1 MKRLQGI
8 LLVILALGLLGPA
21 PPFYAQKATTPEA
34 NPRANSIRRDLGEKG
49 KIIIDSLDLNE
60 ADLADVVRLLARI
73 AGLNII
79 TGDLRGSVT
88 VYLENVTVESALQ
101 AILASQGYGFLFDG
115 NIVRVV
121 DASKLGEDRVETITE
136 TFLLN
141 YLPADTVATNLRKV
155 FSGAQAGSSLSQI
168 EANVEAN
175 AIIVV
180 DIPRRVE
187 EIRRLLQT
195 LDQRFQQVEIE
206 GRFVEI
212 SYNQDQEIGV
222 DWKYFQDPANTL
234 DVNLAPGAL
243 NASNVAGQFKF
254 AIINGRD
261 NLTGFLQALE
271 TNNDIRIL
279 ADPKILALENKE
291 ATIELVDE
299 IPFIEANVSQ
309 GVVTESVQ
317 FQQTGIRLVVTPQ
330 IAEEPDGTFVRMK
343 LELEQRI
350 PGPNV
355 VLQNSVAFPI
365 DSRHAMSE
373 LIVPDDSTVIIG
385 GLRSNDVK
393 YTYDKIPVLGNIP
406 LLGNAF
412 RRRAKTDDQKELLL
426 FVTPRVIYD
435 HPPLDC
441 KEQELHDKI
450 DRVAD
455 SLETQSEWRETA
467 EAPFE
472 LFEKDVLYSGVEN
485 NQGLY
490 NNVLR
495 EKARIEKVKPYKVS
509 KPKGK
514 RKVVVTNENGVL
526 HKEVIEE
533 EAPLEEGEETAP
545 ATGEVRSFK
554 AIEKLARPGEGR
566 PVDEFL
572 SQPEPEQQLMPIP
585 EEGFP
590 LMMPPQGGM
599 VPLEAPVPQQA
610 PSGGSPSWLRKK
622 ARDSSDAGMK
632 RQDLPPT
639 LEEGT
644 PSVETAHAPH
654 LSNPTGPNSEAV
666 PAEIGSPLDELDLT
680 FEQTG
685 TLSLVD
691 EIPFGPISE
700 ELKVEKAMASHSDP
714 ESLPAEDPWGMG
726 LPPLRSE
733 PAPLVDNGQARQ
745 AQLLSEAEAAARQK
759 IKHQADSTSLPK
771 NEAGQIKSKP
781 TEGVGLPTPPAAP
794 PEEPPAPAS
803 QGFLKTIELHPPVVS
818 RKTMESDP
826 KSLPVPEL
834 SAAQMEAERLFQMCS
849 GAISQTNDKNNL
861 VDEANI
867 IAYNDPQTNSA
878 QVPAPQIQNQP
889 RSWWRRIIPQH

>member
-8 LLVILALGLLGPA
+8 LLVILAFGLLGPA
-21 PPFYAQKATTPEA
+21 PPFYAQKVTAPETTS
-34 NPRANSIRRDLGEKG
+34 RANSIRRDLGEKG

-141 YLPADTVATNLRKV
+141 YLPADTVADNLRKV
-155 FSGAQAGSSLSQI
+155 FSGAQSGSALSQI
-168 EANVEAN
+168 EANIEAN

-330 IAEEPDGTFVRMK
+330 IAEEPEGTYVRMK

-385 GLRSNDVK
+385 GLRSNDLK
-393 YTYDKIPVLGNIP
+393 YTYDKIPILGNIP

-472 LFEKDVLYSGVEN
+472 LIEKDVLYSGVEN
-485 NQGLY
+485 NRGLY
-490 NNVLR
+490 NNALR
-495 EKARIEKVKPYKVS
+495 EKARIERVKPYKVS
-509 KPKGK
+509 KPKGH
-514 RKVVVTNENGVL
+514 RKVVVTNQGGIL
-526 HKEVIEE
+526 KEQVIEGD
-533 EAPLEEGEETAP
+533 APLEEGDEAAPASP

-554 AIEKLARPGEGR
+554 AIEEMARPGEGR
-566 PVDEFL
+566 PLEEFL
-572 SQPEPEQQLMPIP
+572 AQPEQDQQMMPFP
-585 EEGFP
+585 SEGFSP
-590 LMMPPQGGM
+590 A
-599 VPLEAPVPQQA
+599 VPLPEGVVPIAPPAA
-610 PSGGSPSWLRKK
+610 PAQPEGGAPSWLRKG
-622 ARDSSDAGMK
+622 ARSSSSAEF
-632 RQDLPPT
+632 RRNDLPSIE
-639 LEEGT
+639 LEEDT
-644 PSVETAHAPH
+644 IETARVQPSQDTAD
-654 LSNPTGPNSEAV
+654 LEKVAVSGDINNPF
-666 PAEIGSPLDELDLT
+666 DEYE
-680 FEQTG
+680 FPQPM
-685 TLSLVD
+685 SLVD
-691 EIPFGPISE
+691 EIPFKPIMEDLKADRVLTPQAESE
-700 ELKVEKAMASHSDP
+700 AFSE
-714 ESLPAEDPWGMG
+714 EDPWQLGH
-726 LPPLRSE
+726 LIPKVESAPEEISE
-733 PAPLVDNGQARQ
+733 QGRQAR
-745 AQLLSEAEAAARQK
+745 LLSEAETAAREK
-759 IKHQADSTSLPK
+759 VKLKSETASLTQPETNAMKSDK
-771 NEAGQIKSKP
+771 NI
-781 TEGVGLPTPPAAP
+781 VGGFLPASFPSP
-794 PEEPPAPAS
+794 PEEPPTASSSAPVTTVA
-803 QGFLKTIELHPPVVS
+803 LNPPVVS
-818 RKTMESDP
+818 RESTATAAGQIAI
-826 KSLPVPEL
+826 PEV
-834 SAAQMEAERLFQMCS
+834 SAARLEAERLFSMCTDAAKNTS
-849 GAISQTNDKNNL
+849 GKNDLIDKSKF
-861 VDEANI
+861 
-867 IAYNDPQTNSA
+867 IAYNDIQHNSN
-878 QVPAPQIQNQP
+878 QVPALNTKNQQ
-889 RSWWRRIIPQH
+889 RSWWRRIIPQR